1 MKKIII
7 VLSAIVIIAS
17 SCKTT
22 SVNNSDANEE
32 FVYEIS
38 VGETLEIKLAA
49 NPTTGYSWNWANEEN
64 VTIIDSS
71 GYRYV
76 MDEPVMAGS
85 GGSDVW
91 TFVGVK
97 AGQETIVFEYARS
110 WERENVEK
118 IKRFVIS
125 VK

>member
-22 SVNNSDANEE
+22 SINSEENEE
-32 FVYEIS
+32 VVYEIS

-49 NPTTGYSWNWANEEN
+49 NPTTGYSWNWANEESI
-64 VTIIDSS
+64 TIVDSS
-71 GYRYV
+71 GYRYAL
-76 MDEPVMAGS
+76 DEPVMAGS
-85 GGSDVW
+85 GGNDVW
-91 TFVGVK
+91 SFVGVK

-110 WERENVEK
+110 WERQNVADV
-118 IKRFVIS
+118 KRFVVS